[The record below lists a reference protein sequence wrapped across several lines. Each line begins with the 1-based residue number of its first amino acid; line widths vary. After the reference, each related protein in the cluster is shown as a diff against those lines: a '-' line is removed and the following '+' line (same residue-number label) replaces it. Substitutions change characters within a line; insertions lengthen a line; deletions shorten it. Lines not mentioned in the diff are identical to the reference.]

1 MKLTFERKLPIIL
14 FFVFLMLTATGL
26 LFYQR
31 TDSLQQALSRQRHSQ
46 EVVSTLDDALAMAVA
61 SESEQRGFIVTGN
74 TTYLDRFER
83 RKRLVNDDLA
93 RLRALEAD
101 SPPHL
106 AALAGLEEAVAN
118 FWQIAESKIE
128 SRKQGGYAAGIEEAS
143 LLGTKTGLEAVR
155 IQVEGMKSTEFALLQ
170 GRTADFE
177 RDQARATWALI
188 MATLAGFVAL
198 GVANF
203 LVLRESRRRSN
214 AEANL
219 VDANRTLESKV
230 EERTRELKNVN
241 ESLALSAAERQELL
255 EREQEARR
263 EAEIANRLRDE
274 FMATVSHEL
283 RTPLNSIL
291 GWARLLKN
299 GTLNESQKTKALR
312 TIIRSSESQNLL
324 IDDLL
329 DAAKMISGKIELDH
343 SRVRLSDIV
352 GDSVESLRP
361 AASEKNIEM
370 NYRPAGAERLAVEGD
385 IHRLGQVFNN
395 LLTNAV
401 KFTPIGGRVE
411 VRLIPNG
418 KTIDVEV
425 ADNGAGISAELLPK
439 VFERFRQGSKSED
452 RRNGLG
458 LGLAIVRNLVEMH
471 GGRVKA
477 ASEGEDRG
485 ATFTVTLPLAS
496 NGVG

>member
-1 MKLTFERKLPIIL
+1 
-14 FFVFLMLTATGL
+14 
-26 LFYQR
+26 
-31 TDSLQQALSRQRHSQ
+31 
-46 EVVSTLDDALAMAVA
+46 
-61 SESEQRGFIVTGN
+61 
-74 TTYLDRFER
+74 
-83 RKRLVNDDLA
+83 
-93 RLRALEAD
+93 
-101 SPPHL
+101 
-106 AALAGLEEAVAN
+106 
-118 FWQIAESKIE
+118 
-128 SRKQGGYAAGIEEAS
+128 
-143 LLGTKTGLEAVR
+143 
-155 IQVEGMKSTEFALLQ
+155 
-170 GRTADFE
+170 
-177 RDQARATWALI
+177 
-188 MATLAGFVAL
+188 
-198 GVANF
+198 
-203 LVLRESRRRSN
+203 
-214 AEANL
+214 
-219 VDANRTLESKV
+219 
-230 EERTRELKNVN
+230 VN
-241 ESLALSAAERQELL
+241 ESLALSAAERQGLL

-401 KFTPIGGRVE
+401 KFTPIGG
-411 VRLIPNG
+411 
-418 KTIDVEV
+418 
-425 ADNGAGISAELLPK
+425 
-439 VFERFRQGSKSED
+439 GS
-452 RRNGLG
+452 RC
-458 LGLAIVRNLVEMH
+458 V
-471 GGRVKA
+471 
-477 ASEGEDRG
+477 
-485 ATFTVTLPLAS
+485 
-496 NGVG
+496 